1 MSEAALVVLVPALL
15 AYANGA
21 NDVSKGIATLVGSGV
36 TSYRRAILWGTAW
49 TALGAVVASVAA
61 GSMLTTFGSGLYA
74 AGVAPSFPSSA
85 GALAGAA
92 AWVLIATRASL
103 PVSTTHALVGSV
115 IGATL
120 TAYGAWGIA
129 WAAVGTKVFV
139 PLLASPL
146 VAYFLAR
153 LLSRSL
159 GRDFGA
165 KGKAADCLCV
175 EARRAPRVA
184 WVGGGAGTLVAAPL
198 ADVSV
203 MSGDAALC
211 RESKAMALRFTG
223 DHLHWLSSGAVSF
236 ARGLN
241 DAPKIVGLALA
252 AALLA
257 PNSSSITK
265 APLFTMVSLGV
276 VLGSLATGRRVT
288 RVLAEEV
295 TPMDP
300 REGLAANL
308 VTASLVTAGAVYGLP
323 MSTTHVSSGAIFGIG
338 AERRSLDGRTARGI
352 GMAWVVTLPAAAL
365 LGAIADKLLRL
376 VLP

>member
-1 MSEAALVVLVPALL
+1 MSETAIVVLVPALL
-15 AYANGA
+15 AYANGG
-21 NDVSKGIATLVGSGV
+21 NDVSKGIATLVGSSV

-49 TALGAVVASVAA
+49 TALGAVVASVASGA
-61 GSMLTTFGSGLYA
+61 MLATFGRGLVA
-74 AGVAPSFPSSA
+74 EGVASSFLASA
-85 GALAGAA
+85 GALFGAA
-92 AWVLIATRASL
+92 AWVSIATRASL

-115 IGATL
+115 IGASV
-120 TAYGAWGIA
+120 TAYGASGIA

-139 PLLASPL
+139 PLIASPL
-146 VAYFLAR
+146 AAFILAR
-153 LLSRSL
+153 LTSRSL
-159 GRDFGA
+159 ARTFGA
-165 KGKAADCLCV
+165 SGAPAACLCV
-175 EARRAPRVA
+175 ESRRTPRLA
-184 WVGGGAGTLVAAPL
+184 WVGGGSALAATPL

-203 MSGDAALC
+203 TSGATVLC
-211 RESKAMALRFTG
+211 RESKPNALRFTA

-257 PNSSSITK
+257 ADSSAVTT
-265 APLFTMVSLGV
+265 ALLFTIVTLGV
-276 VLGSLATGRRVT
+276 VLGSLAAGRRVT
-288 RVLAEEV
+288 RVLAEDV

-308 VTASLVTAGAVYGLP
+308 VTASLVTAGAVWGLP
-323 MSTTHVSSGAIFGIG
+323 MSTTHVSSGAIVGVG
-338 AERRSLDGRTARGI
+338 AERGSLNRRTARDI

-365 LGAIADKLLRL
+365 LGALAYETARL

>member
-338 AERRSLDGRTARGI
+338 AERRSLDGRTGRGI